1 MEIKGNRLK
10 TSPLLTMKD
19 LTTRNIY
26 YAFSAS
32 PAAIYKDTCYLLSVL
47 SHNLYAY
54 KNGEIKHAYQLIGPS
69 NFQAQSS

>member
-19 LTTRNIY
+19 LTTKDIH

-32 PAAIYKDTCYLLSVL
+32 PMAIYKDTCYLLSVL

-54 KNGEIKHAYQLIGPS
+54 KNGEIKHAFQFDWAKQLPS
-69 NFQAQSS
+69 TKF